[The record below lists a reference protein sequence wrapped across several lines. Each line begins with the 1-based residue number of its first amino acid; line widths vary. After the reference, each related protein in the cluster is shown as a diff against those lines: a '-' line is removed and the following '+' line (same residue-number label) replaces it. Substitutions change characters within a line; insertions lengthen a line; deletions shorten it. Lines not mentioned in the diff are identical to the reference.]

1 MDWVVFI
8 QLFVSVLFLV
18 SAASKLSKPSSFM
31 NTLRQL
37 RIPPFQARR
46 AAVMI
51 PLAELAACGLLL
63 FRATLVY
70 GTVLGLLLLS
80 SFVWAAWRA
89 KGRMVTYQ
97 WFGGLLS
104 EKFATGLYIRH
115 AILLGM
121 MIYLLT
127 APAFHAPKQASFTEI
142 SSMVLSS
149 LGIIIIYALAL
160 TLWQYHKLY
169 QE

>member
-37 RIPPFQARR
+37 RIPPFRARR
-46 AAVMI
+46 AAVII

-63 FRATLVY
+63 FPATLVY
-70 GTVLGLLLLS
+70 GAAFGLLLLS
-80 SFVWAAWRA
+80 SYVWAVWRA
-89 KGRMVTYQ
+89 KGRMVSYE

-104 EKFATGLYIRH
+104 EKFGSGLYIRH
-115 AILLGM
+115 AVLFGM
-121 MIYLLT
+121 MIYLLA
-127 APAFHAPKQASFTEI
+127 APAFHAPKLASFTEI

-149 LGIIIIYALAL
+149 LGIMILYALVL

-169 QE
+169 RE